1 MRSTLPIAFLGLIT
15 STYAQDYTVTWEEE
29 LPIGSSYVQTDVM
42 FPVFMDTTSG
52 TGITWDFSDID
63 LSSTT
68 TMIQVVD
75 PEDTPNGASFPSAS
89 HCTYYPASGGY
100 YYAEHTSASHI
111 EIGRQLGS
119 TVRIYPDP
127 YIERVYPMMVGS
139 THSDEYRT
147 SPADFGTT
155 AWYTVIGSGSLQL
168 PGATYPNVLLMR
180 FTSEFSY
187 AITSYKWID
196 ASTGATLMLLR
207 PADIELEFG
216 WVLTSLEVGMFEPQE
231 ALEASLTTSM
241 EGTVEIRYT
250 SAVALTYSILDTR
263 GRELSSGSLTPT
275 STAKKATL
283 NFPSASK
290 GLYLV
295 SLSDGHHRKTLRFA
309 AP

>member
-155 AWYTVIGSGSLQL
+155 AWYTVIGSGSLL
-168 PGATYPNVLLMR
+168 LSGTTYPNVLLMR

-187 AITSYKWID
+187 PITSYKWID

-207 PADIELEFG
+207 PADVEVEYG
-216 WVLTSLEVGMFEPQE
+216 WALTNLEVGMIEPE
-231 ALEASLTTSM
+231 EPLEAIVATLT
-241 EGTVEIRYT
+241 EGNVAIRYASEMT
-250 SAVALTYSILDTR
+250 LTYSILDPR
-263 GRELSSGSLTPT
+263 GRELSSGTLTPS
-275 STAKKATL
+275 STTKQAIL
-283 NFPSASK
+283 NFPPASK

-295 SLSDGHHRKTLRFA
+295 SLTDGHHRKTLRFV